1 MTATWQVN
9 DNNDI
14 FARAGGVLAIS
25 TDIEAVRDF
34 AEQAIKAQIGEMVYA
49 TDRGTNI
56 ETELFDGNPNA
67 AAFEASARA
76 ALIRIPD
83 ITEVVDFST
92 DFINNELEYR
102 ATLSTVFGTVRV
114 VSGGSV

>member
-1 MTATWQVN
+1 MTTTWQVN

-14 FARAGGVLAIS
+14 FTRAGGVLATAI
-25 TDIEAVRDF
+25 DINAVQDF
-34 AEQAIKAQIGEMVYA
+34 AEQAIKAQLGEMIYA

-56 ETELFDGNPNA
+56 EQELFDGNPNVSS
-67 AAFEASARA
+67 FESSARA
-76 ALIRIPD
+76 ALTRIPD

-92 DFINNELEYR
+92 DFLNNELEYR
-102 ATLSTVFGTVRV
+102 ATLMTVFGTVRV

>member
-1 MTATWQVN
+1 MTTTWQVN
-9 DNNDI
+9 DQNDI
-14 FARAGGVLAIS
+14 FARAGGVLATAI
-25 TDIEAVRDF
+25 DINAVQDF
-34 AEQAIKAQIGEMVYA
+34 AEQAIKAQLGEMIYA

-56 ETELFDGNPNA
+56 EQELFDGNPNVS
-67 AAFEASARA
+67 AFEASARA
-76 ALIRIPD
+76 ALTRIPD
-83 ITEVVDFST
+83 ITEVIDFST